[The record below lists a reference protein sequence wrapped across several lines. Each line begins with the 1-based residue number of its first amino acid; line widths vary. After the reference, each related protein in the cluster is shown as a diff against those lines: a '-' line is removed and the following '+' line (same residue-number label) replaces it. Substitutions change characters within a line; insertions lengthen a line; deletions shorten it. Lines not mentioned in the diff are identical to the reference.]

1 MPSITLTIPEDLHRL
16 INKHNE
22 VKWREIARGAMLDYA
37 NKLLLIDDLID
48 KSEITEVDAVVLE
61 KNRKTEKN

>member
-1 MPSITLTIPEDLHRL
+1 MPSMTLTIPEDLHRL

-37 NKLLLIDDLID
+37 NKLLLIDDLIE
-48 KSEITEVDAVVLE
+48 KSESTEVDAVVLE
-61 KNRKTEKN
+61 KKKNDEPI